1 MNELNANYYK
11 ESLNQNPATE
21 QKPNYILMKDILKV
35 DDIDIMNIA
44 KNIFSNIG
52 YKNLNIDNDLLHQY
66 LFN

>member
-1 MNELNANYYK
+1 MNELNTNYYK
-11 ESLNQNPATE
+11 EGLNQNPATE
-21 QKPNYILMKDILKV
+21 QKQNYILMKDILKME
-35 DDIDIMNIA
+35 DINIMNIA